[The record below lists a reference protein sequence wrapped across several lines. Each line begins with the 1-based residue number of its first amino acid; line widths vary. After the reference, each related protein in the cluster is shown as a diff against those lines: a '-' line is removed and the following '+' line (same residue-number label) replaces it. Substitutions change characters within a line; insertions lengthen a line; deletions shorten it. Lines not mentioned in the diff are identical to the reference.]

1 MKITTNDVRSVVKLL
16 DEIIEEYSEEKS
28 MKKRDWR
35 TYEQQLAYRM
45 RIAMELLHPLVMQ
58 ATESIEIIK
67 SEPRGRKPNLT
78 IPQKVELLLIKHFIE
93 KSNREM
99 ANMLVIFSILSGINT
114 SYKSVVRLYSDEKVF
129 MALLNLHS
137 LILKKKGIEKVV
149 FV

>member
-1 MKITTNDVRSVVKLL
+1 
-16 DEIIEEYSEEKS
+16 
-28 MKKRDWR
+28 
-35 TYEQQLAYRM
+35 
-45 RIAMELLHPLVMQ
+45 
-58 ATESIEIIK
+58 
-67 SEPRGRKPNLT
+67 
-78 IPQKVELLLIKHFIE
+78 VELLLIKHFIE

-114 SYKSVVRLYSDEKVF
+114 SYKSVERLYSDEKVF

>member
-99 ANMLVIFSILSGINT
+99 ANMLVIFSILSG
-114 SYKSVVRLYSDEKVF
+114 RL
-129 MALLNLHS
+129 
-137 LILKKKGIEKVV
+137 
-149 FV
+149 